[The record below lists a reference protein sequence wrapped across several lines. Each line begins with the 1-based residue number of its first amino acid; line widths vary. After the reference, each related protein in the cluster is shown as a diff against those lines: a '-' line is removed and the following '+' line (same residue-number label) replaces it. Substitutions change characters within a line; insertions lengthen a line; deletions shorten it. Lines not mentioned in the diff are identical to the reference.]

1 MTVDTST
8 REKEINRVTLVGFVV
23 NLILSAAKLAAG
35 ILGRSGAMVADA
47 IHSFSDMATD
57 IVVIVFAR
65 ISSKPKD
72 DGHDYGH
79 GKYETLA
86 TIIISLALAAVGIG
100 ILSSSIGSIRTILE
114 GGTLPRPGAVA
125 LVAAVVSIVAKEIL
139 YRYTVRVGR
148 RIDSPSVI
156 ANAWHHRS
164 DALSSLGTLAGI
176 GCAYFLGEK
185 WRIADPIAAL
195 LVAVFIFKIALDLIR
210 TGLGELLEKSL
221 PADVEQ
227 EILSIVTAN
236 PEIRSPHNLR
246 TRRIGASIAIEVHVR
261 VDGAMS
267 VAHSHALT
275 VDIEHRLRARFGAGT
290 RQQRRTP
297 APPRDAPPPREGSPA
312 RQHLRDGS
320 SARRDLRSTGP
331 PLDGPTRPRT
341 TAFPH
346 DSTPFAGTSRRPHEN
361 PHDGPTKTR
370 TTAPRT
376 WHGVWVFTA
385 REESFLRRRQS
396 DEKRKKFGFSEKN
409 TYLATQN
416 VCRTP
421 VSERAKAHKDK
432 TINTKKDC
440 LSEENSTL
448 SN

>member
-8 REKEINRVTLVGFVV
+8 REKEIYRVTLVGFVV

-148 RIDSPSVI
+148 QIDSPSVI

-290 RQQRRTP
+290 MI
-297 APPRDAPPPREGSPA
+297 AIHVE
-312 RQHLRDGS
+312 
-320 SARRDLRSTGP
+320 
-331 PLDGPTRPRT
+331 
-341 TAFPH
+341 
-346 DSTPFAGTSRRPHEN
+346 PF
-361 PHDGPTKTR
+361 K
-370 TTAPRT
+370 
-376 WHGVWVFTA
+376 
-385 REESFLRRRQS
+385 
-396 DEKRKKFGFSEKN
+396 
-409 TYLATQN
+409 
-416 VCRTP
+416 
-421 VSERAKAHKDK
+421 
-432 TINTKKDC
+432 
-440 LSEENSTL
+440 
-448 SN
+448 

>member
-1 MTVDTST
+1 MTADTST
-8 REKEINRVTLVGFVV
+8 REKEIYRVTLVGFVV

-290 RQQRRTP
+290 MI
-297 APPRDAPPPREGSPA
+297 AIHVE
-312 RQHLRDGS
+312 
-320 SARRDLRSTGP
+320 
-331 PLDGPTRPRT
+331 
-341 TAFPH
+341 
-346 DSTPFAGTSRRPHEN
+346 PF
-361 PHDGPTKTR
+361 K
-370 TTAPRT
+370 
-376 WHGVWVFTA
+376 
-385 REESFLRRRQS
+385 
-396 DEKRKKFGFSEKN
+396 
-409 TYLATQN
+409 
-416 VCRTP
+416 
-421 VSERAKAHKDK
+421 
-432 TINTKKDC
+432 
-440 LSEENSTL
+440 
-448 SN
+448 

>member
-8 REKEINRVTLVGFVV
+8 REKEIYRVTLGGFVV

-261 VDGAMS
+261 VDDAMS

-290 RQQRRTP
+290 MI
-297 APPRDAPPPREGSPA
+297 AIHAEPP
-312 RQHLRDGS
+312 
-320 SARRDLRSTGP
+320 
-331 PLDGPTRPRT
+331 
-341 TAFPH
+341 
-346 DSTPFAGTSRRPHEN
+346 
-361 PHDGPTKTR
+361 K
-370 TTAPRT
+370 
-376 WHGVWVFTA
+376 
-385 REESFLRRRQS
+385 
-396 DEKRKKFGFSEKN
+396 
-409 TYLATQN
+409 
-416 VCRTP
+416 
-421 VSERAKAHKDK
+421 
-432 TINTKKDC
+432 
-440 LSEENSTL
+440 
-448 SN
+448 

>member
-8 REKEINRVTLVGFVV
+8 REKEIYRVTLVGFVV

-125 LVAAVVSIVAKEIL
+125 LVAAIVSIVAKEIL

-236 PEIRSPHNLR
+236 PEVREPHNLR

-290 RQQRRTP
+290 MI
-297 APPRDAPPPREGSPA
+297 AIHVE
-312 RQHLRDGS
+312 
-320 SARRDLRSTGP
+320 
-331 PLDGPTRPRT
+331 PL
-341 TAFPH
+341 
-346 DSTPFAGTSRRPHEN
+346 
-361 PHDGPTKTR
+361 K
-370 TTAPRT
+370 
-376 WHGVWVFTA
+376 
-385 REESFLRRRQS
+385 
-396 DEKRKKFGFSEKN
+396 
-409 TYLATQN
+409 
-416 VCRTP
+416 
-421 VSERAKAHKDK
+421 
-432 TINTKKDC
+432 
-440 LSEENSTL
+440 
-448 SN
+448 

>member
-8 REKEINRVTLVGFVV
+8 REKEIYRVTLVGFVV

-57 IVVIVFAR
+57 IAVIVFAR

-236 PEIRSPHNLR
+236 PEVREPHNLR

-290 RQQRRTP
+290 MI
-297 APPRDAPPPREGSPA
+297 AIHVE
-312 RQHLRDGS
+312 
-320 SARRDLRSTGP
+320 
-331 PLDGPTRPRT
+331 PL
-341 TAFPH
+341 
-346 DSTPFAGTSRRPHEN
+346 
-361 PHDGPTKTR
+361 K
-370 TTAPRT
+370 
-376 WHGVWVFTA
+376 
-385 REESFLRRRQS
+385 
-396 DEKRKKFGFSEKN
+396 
-409 TYLATQN
+409 
-416 VCRTP
+416 
-421 VSERAKAHKDK
+421 
-432 TINTKKDC
+432 
-440 LSEENSTL
+440 
-448 SN
+448 

>member
-8 REKEINRVTLVGFVV
+8 REKEIYRVTLVGFVV

-86 TIIISLALAAVGIG
+86 TIIISLALVAVGIG

-290 RQQRRTP
+290 MI
-297 APPRDAPPPREGSPA
+297 AIHVE
-312 RQHLRDGS
+312 
-320 SARRDLRSTGP
+320 
-331 PLDGPTRPRT
+331 
-341 TAFPH
+341 
-346 DSTPFAGTSRRPHEN
+346 PF
-361 PHDGPTKTR
+361 K
-370 TTAPRT
+370 
-376 WHGVWVFTA
+376 
-385 REESFLRRRQS
+385 
-396 DEKRKKFGFSEKN
+396 
-409 TYLATQN
+409 
-416 VCRTP
+416 
-421 VSERAKAHKDK
+421 
-432 TINTKKDC
+432 
-440 LSEENSTL
+440 
-448 SN
+448 